1 MPDAPENLRFSSDH
15 LWVVRVSDALLRV
28 GITDYAQQN
37 LGDVIA
43 VTLPEVGSSVTAGE
57 PCGDIEST
65 KSVSDLI
72 PPVTGTIDKR
82 NDTLADS
89 PDLLNSDPYQK
100 GWIFEVRCDPSTVAA
115 QLGRLMDAGAY
126 HHLTGE

>member
-1 MPDAPENLRFSSDH
+1 MPSAPENLRFSSDH
-15 LWVVRVSDALLRV
+15 LWVASVADALLRV

-37 LGDVIA
+37 LGDVIG
-43 VTLPEVGSSVTAGE
+43 VNLPEVGTAVTAGE

-72 PPVTGTIDKR
+72 PPVTGTIEKG
-82 NDTLADS
+82 NDSLADS

-100 GWIFEVRCDPSTVAA
+100 GWMFEVRCDPSTVAA
-115 QLGRLMDAGAY
+115 QMDRLMDAGAY